1 MMSTTMVAP
10 HSKRPVADDKVFA
23 ANKKAQEAAKKVG
36 AEQVINSTI
45 GALMEDDGSL
55 SVMKT
60 VMKEF
65 KNLPDAEIAAYAP
78 IAGLPDFQD
87 AAEKAVFGDYRPK
100 GHVRAVATPGGSG
113 GIRHAVWNYMEEG
126 ESMLTADWYW
136 APYKTI
142 AEEHRRKI
150 TTFEL
155 FDENKAFNIDSFKQ
169 KVQELAEKQ
178 ERILIMMNTPAHNP
192 TGYSL
197 TEAEWEEV
205 LVFLKDVQENQQKK
219 IILYLDIA
227 YIDFAGDM
235 KASRGFMKQFENLPE
250 TMMVLIGYSMSK
262 AFTFYGLRSGALV
275 CLSSSQEVADEFMA
289 AATFSSRACWSNGTR
304 GAQKLLAKVYGD
316 EALLASVNQERDSFK
331 KLLENRA
338 QVFVEEAEAI
348 GLEIF
353 PYRAGFFITI
363 PCENPDQVAAELA
376 KDYLFLLPLG
386 RGIRFA
392 VCAVSAEKCKKSA
405 RLIKEAIDKVNG

>member
-1 MMSTTMVAP
+1 MSTTMVAP

-55 SVMKT
+55 SVMQT
-60 VMKEF
+60 VMKKF
-65 KNLPDAEIAAYAP
+65 KNLPEAEIAAYAP
-78 IAGLPDFQD
+78 IAGLPDFQE
-87 AAEKAVFGDYRPK
+87 AAEKAVFGDFRPE
-100 GHVRAVATPGGSG
+100 GHVRVVSTPGGSG

-142 AEEHRRKI
+142 AEEHGRKLA
-150 TTFEL
+150 TFQL
-155 FDENKAFNIDSFKQ
+155 FDEKKAFNITSFKE

-178 ERILIMMNTPAHNP
+178 ERLLIMMNTPAHNP

-197 TEAEWEEV
+197 TDEEWAAVIE
-205 LVFLKDVQENQQKK
+205 FLKDLQEKQQKK

-235 KASRGFMKQFENLPE
+235 KTSRGFMKQFEGLSENIL
-250 TMMVLIGYSMSK
+250 VLVGYSMSK

-275 CLSSSQEVADEFMA
+275 CLSSSEEVADEFLA

-304 GAQKLLAKVYGD
+304 GAQKLLANVYND
-316 EALLASVNQERDSFK
+316 EKLLKKINEERDSFK
-331 KLLENRA
+331 GILEGRA
-338 QVFVEEAEAI
+338 QAFVDEASEI

-363 PCENPDQVAAELA
+363 PCENPDDVAAELT

-386 RGIRFA
+386 RGLRFA
-392 VCAVSAEKCKKSA
+392 PCAVSAEKCKKSA
-405 RLIKEAIDKVNG
+405 RLIKQAIDKVNG

>member
-1 MMSTTMVAP
+1 MSTTMVAP

-55 SVMKT
+55 SVMET
-60 VMKEF
+60 VMQAF
-65 KNLPDAEIAAYAP
+65 KNLPDSEIAAYAP
-78 IAGLPDFQD
+78 IAGLPDFQE

-100 GHVRAVATPGGSG
+100 GHVRAVSTPGGSG

-136 APYKTI
+136 SPYKTI
-142 AEEHRRKI
+142 AEEHGRKL

-155 FDENKAFNIDSFKQ
+155 FDEKKAFNIASFKE
-169 KVQELAEKQ
+169 KVQELAGQQ
-178 ERILIMMNTPAHNP
+178 ERVLIMMNTPAHNP

-205 LVFLKDVQENQQKK
+205 LVFLKSVQENQHKK

-250 TMMVLIGYSMSK
+250 EILVLIGYSMSK
-262 AFTFYGLRSGALV
+262 AFTLYGLRSGALL
-275 CLSSSQEVADEFMA
+275 CLSSSEEVADEFLA
-289 AATFSSRACWSNGTR
+289 AGTFSSRACWSNGTR
-304 GAQKLLAKVYGD
+304 GAQKLLAKVYED
-316 EALLASVNQERDSFK
+316 EKLLKKVNEERDFFK
-331 KLLENRA
+331 KLLEDRA
-338 QVFVEEAEAI
+338 KAFVEEAEEI

-363 PCENPDQVAAELA
+363 PCENPDQVSEELNQ
-376 KDYLFLLPLG
+376 DYLFLLPMA
-386 RGIRFA
+386 RGLRFA
-392 VCAVSAEKCKKSA
+392 PCAVSAEKCRKSA
-405 RLIKEAIDKVNG
+405 RLIKQAIDKVNG